1 MGSPEKIMKSVR
13 SPRPHSALKLLR
25 QGALAL
31 AAALAVSAPSWA
43 ERLFT
48 IEVISEGDPVAGAT
62 VCLGG
67 DRAPAAYGG
76 VVTDEKGQAVL
87 LFPDRGP
94 RLEPISELMLRIVP
108 ADGEG
113 AIARI
118 VARSEESLNPSVIS
132 VRTGVPVTCGRRLPI
147 DGRELFSSRERS
159 TLAELG
165 VEVRDVRVI
174 PAAFERK
181 RAQRV
186 HERMIEAAIQAEE
199 EALERAR
206 EDEEIQILGRDERC
220 FGAVGNGCGFGD
232 TGGFAFCGFGRCSVN
247 SGSWLHDQCCAA
259 NPNGAWCGGDNS
271 EPNTCKAEL
280 DRGWDRMFL
289 APFTWERDVDFNRV
303 NNTGRVERDLYC
315 APDGTILPNADAN
328 YCCTNYRE
336 LNGVEWAMF
345 KSAKFLETLD
355 DWDLRRCDADGD
367 IVAILMD

>member
-232 TGGFAFCGFGRCSVN
+232 TGGLAFCGFGR
-247 SGSWLHDQCCAA
+247 
-259 NPNGAWCGGDNS
+259 
-271 EPNTCKAEL
+271 
-280 DRGWDRMFL
+280 
-289 APFTWERDVDFNRV
+289 
-303 NNTGRVERDLYC
+303 
-315 APDGTILPNADAN
+315 
-328 YCCTNYRE
+328 
-336 LNGVEWAMF
+336 
-345 KSAKFLETLD
+345 
-355 DWDLRRCDADGD
+355 
-367 IVAILMD
+367 